1 MKTLKQYHAQ
11 AQAEKWAMPHFNFS
25 NLEQL
30 QALVQAAGELNAPLV
45 VGLSEGERDAVGLKQ
60 AVYLVQSFKEQGATI
75 FLNADHSH
83 SFETAKQATDAG
95 FDSIH
100 IDLSKQEYEKNK
112 QETKQV
118 VEYVKSKNSEIEIE
132 GELGYLVTDSSK
144 MYNEEIE
151 IPEESYTQPEQALE
165 YVKETGVDRF
175 APAVGNLHGIAKNA
189 PQLRVELVEKIR
201 AMVPAEIVL
210 VLHGGSGISEDGFR
224 SMIER
229 GFSNI
234 HINTELRVAY
244 SNALRKA
251 LTEEPDQATPYKYA
265 QPAKQALVEV
275 AKARMQLF
283 GAENKI

>member
-1 MKTLKQYHAQ
+1 MKTLKQYHEQ

-112 QETKQV
+112 QETRQV

-144 MYNEEIE
+144 MYDEEIE

-175 APAVGNLHGIAKNA
+175 APAVGNLHGIAKNE

-201 AMVPAEIVL
+201 AMVPAQVVL

-224 SMIER
+224 SMIEK

-244 SNALRKA
+244 SDALRKA
-251 LTEEPDQATPYKYA
+251 LAQEPDQATPYKYA
-265 QPAKQALVEV
+265 KPAKQALVEV
-275 AKARMQLF
+275 AKTRMQLF